1 MTGFWQYNALEKFHF
16 NPEEGKDDRVI
27 SGKQALSDWNRE
39 IDSGENTQIFIDGK
53 SISSVRN
60 GKKFSGVEELINFFI
75 ENLFLKISDEEL
87 KGNLAKK
94 SLLIFH
100 QGGLPFASHYCLV
113 SIAQTGKVKL
123 PGEKIKVN
131 FSPSEE
137 GILITEENTYT
148 KLCIGGKVYPS
159 DTYHAKTESQVLFGK
174 DGIEVKKMSIDCPS
188 RYAATILDKR
198 TFYELFMHV
207 IDKIC
212 SMLKGVDS
220 KPVASN
226 V

>member
-1 MTGFWQYNALEKFHF
+1 LDKFQF
-16 NPEEGKDDRVI
+16 NPEEGRDDRVI
-27 SGKQALSDWNRE
+27 SGEQALSDWNRE
-39 IDSGENTQIFIDGK
+39 IDSKENTQIFIDGK
-53 SISSVRN
+53 SISSIRN
-60 GKKFSGVEELINFFI
+60 GEKFGSVEELKVFFI
-75 ENLFLKISDEEL
+75 TTLFSKISDEEL
-87 KGNLAKK
+87 KENFAKEA
-94 SLLIFH
+94 LFIFH
-100 QGGLPFASHYCLV
+100 QGGLPFASHHCLV
-113 SIAQTGKVKL
+113 SMAQTGNIKL

-137 GILITEENTYT
+137 GVLITEENTYA
-148 KLCIGGKVYPS
+148 KLAIGGKVYKS

-207 IDKIC
+207 VDKLC

>member
-1 MTGFWQYNALEKFHF
+1 MTGFWQYNALDKFQF
-16 NPEEGKDDRVI
+16 NPEEGRDTRVI
-27 SGKQALSDWNRE
+27 SGEQALSDWNRE

-53 SISSVRN
+53 SISSIRN
-60 GKKFSGVEELINFFI
+60 GEKFSSVEEVNNFFI
-75 ENLFLKISDEEL
+75 TTLFLKISDEGIKE
-87 KGNLAKK
+87 KLAKE

-100 QGGLPFASHYCLV
+100 QGGLPFASHHCLV
-113 SIAQTGKVKL
+113 SIAQTGTIKL

-131 FSPSEE
+131 FSPNKE
-137 GILITEENTYT
+137 GVLITEENTYAM
-148 KLCIGGKVYPS
+148 LAIGGKVYKS
-159 DTYHAKTESQVLFGK
+159 DTYYAKTESQVLFGK

-198 TFYELFMHV
+198 TFCELFMHV
-207 IDKIC
+207 VDKIY